1 MEPSAA
7 AAETLPKLVAPSF
20 RFWEII
26 PTDTLFG
33 QLFTIDTVIKI
44 ARVAFALVF
53 GLIFVGLVIT
63 VLKKITSKRMDAR
76 TSGLVVKIAQ
86 YLGFAFILV
95 NALDAAQV
103 NLSALLGAAGIVGI
117 ALGFAAQTSVSNFI
131 SGFFIVSEK
140 TFAQGDVITVDGT
153 TGIVYS
159 IDAMSVKLR
168 TFDNQ
173 LIRLPNETLIKSK
186 VSNITRFP
194 VRRLNMDLLI
204 TYDTDIERARSVLME
219 VARACPNALR
229 NPEPL
234 FMVTGF
240 KESGVGLFLGTWF
253 ATDEWFDGNNAMYIA
268 VKKRLDAEGIEFA
281 YPSMT
286 IFPKQAVSGTNATIA
301 PRVRAK
307 GRS

>member
-1 MEPSAA
+1 MEPSTA
-7 AAETLPKLVAPSF
+7 AAETLSKSTAPSF
-20 RFWEII
+20 RLWEII

-33 QLFTIDTVIKI
+33 QLFSIATVVKI
-44 ARVAFALVF
+44 ARVAIALLL
-53 GLIFVGLVIT
+53 GLIFVGLVIGI
-63 VLKKITSKRMDAR
+63 LKKVTSRRMDAR
-76 TSGLVVKIAQ
+76 TSSLVVKIAQ

-103 NLSALLGAAGIVGI
+103 NLSTLLGAAGIVGI

-140 TFAQGDVITVDGT
+140 TFAQGDVISVEGT

-194 VRRLNMDLLI
+194 VRRLNIEFLVTYETDL
-204 TYDTDIERARSVLME
+204 ERTRKTLLE
-219 VARACPNALR
+219 VVAECPNALR

-240 KESGVGLFLGTWF
+240 KESGVGLLLGVWF
-253 ATDEWFDGNNAMYIA
+253 ATEEWFDGNNYMYIA
-268 VKKRLDAEGIEFA
+268 TKKRLEAEGIEFA
-281 YPSMT
+281 YPSMS
-286 IFPKQAVSGTNATIA
+286 IFTKPARAGHASKTVPA
-301 PRVRAK
+301 PRVKR
-307 GRS
+307 RL